1 MGLFLIAYS
10 GIEQPIFSLHRP
22 LAKPG
27 VSKILITGTS
37 LTVIMYKKGPYDLSK
52 FHSVS
57 FSLLPYFISLHST
70 TIELPPVTSL
80 LTDSVHRQARTQTT
94 SPYRTD
100 KFHYSLSL
108 YPSFDPGKVVRLCV
122 SLYFIL

>member
-37 LTVIMYKKGPYDLSK
+37 LTVIMYKKENLNFLDFLNKTPELFG
-52 FHSVS
+52 FSVTKNPNGS
-57 FSLLPYFISLHST
+57 
-70 TIELPPVTSL
+70 
-80 LTDSVHRQARTQTT
+80 D
-94 SPYRTD
+94 
-100 KFHYSLSL
+100 
-108 YPSFDPGKVVRLCV
+108 
-122 SLYFIL
+122 IL